1 MPEKQILSDVDI
13 GRSITRLA
21 HEIVEKNGGC
31 DGLVLVGLQTRGVPL
46 ARRLASEIKQFADID
61 VPVGALDITFHRDD
75 LHSLDDQPV
84 VSNTEIPVSIRGKSV
99 VLVDDVIYTG
109 RSIRAAMDALV
120 NLGRPQRIQLAALID
135 RGHRELPIRADYVGK
150 NIPTSKYENV
160 RVHLTEVDGK
170 DEVVLTNGEGKR
182 NGGPGKGHNSAE
194 VLS

>member
-1 MPEKQILSDVDI
+1 MPEKQILAGADI
-13 GRSITRLA
+13 GRSVIRIA
-21 HEIVEKNGGC
+21 HEIVEKNGDC
-31 DGLVLVGLQTRGVPL
+31 EGLVLVGIHTRGVPL
-46 ARRLASEIKQFADID
+46 AHRLAAKMKQFLDID

-84 VSNTEIPVSIRGKSV
+84 VSNTEIPVSIRGKDV

-109 RSIRAAMDALV
+109 RSIRAAMDALI

-150 NIPTSKYENV
+150 NIPTSRDENV
-160 RVHLTEVDGK
+160 KVRLAEIDDK
-170 DEVVLTNGEGKR
+170 DEVVLISSDEKR
-182 NGGPGKGHNSAE
+182 NGGPNRGHNSAE

>member
-1 MPEKQILSDVDI
+1 MPENQILAGVDI
-13 GRSITRLA
+13 GRSVTRLA

-31 DGLVLVGLQTRGVPL
+31 AGLVLVGLQTRGVPL
-46 ARRLASEIKQFADID
+46 AHRLAANIKEFADID
-61 VPVGALDITFHRDD
+61 IPVGALDITFHRDD

-84 VSNTEIPVSIRGKSV
+84 VSNTEIPVSIHGKNV
-99 VLVDDVIYTG
+99 VLVDDVIYTC
-109 RSIRAAMDALV
+109 RSIRAAMDALI

-160 RVHLTEVDGK
+160 RVRLIEIDDK
-170 DEVVLTNGEGKR
+170 DEVVLTNGDGKR
-182 NGGPGKGHNSAE
+182 NGGPGSGHNSAE

>member
-46 ARRLASEIKQFADID
+46 ARRLASQIKQFADID

-84 VSNTEIPVSIRGKSV
+84 VSNTEIPVSIRGKNV

-109 RSIRAAMDALV
+109 RSIRAAMDALI

-160 RVHLTEVDGK
+160 RVRLDEIDDV

-182 NGGPGKGHNSAE
+182 NGAPRNGQNSAE

>member
-1 MPEKQILSDVDI
+1 MPEKQILSEVNI
-13 GRSITRLA
+13 GRSVTRLA

-31 DGLVLVGLQTRGVPL
+31 DELVLVGLQTRGVPL
-46 ARRLASEIKQFADID
+46 ARRLASKIKQFLDID

-84 VSNTEIPVSIRGKSV
+84 VSNTEIPVSIRGKNV

-109 RSIRAAMDALV
+109 RSVRAAMDALI
-120 NLGRPQRIQLAALID
+120 NLGRPQRIQLVALVD

-150 NIPTSKYENV
+150 NIPTARYENV
-160 RVHLTEVDGK
+160 RVHLTEIDGI
-170 DEVVLTNGEGKR
+170 DEVVLTNGDGKR
-182 NGGPGKGHNSAE
+182 NGAHSNGQNSAE